1 MPEFKLPTFKLRGF
15 RDMTTDDIK
24 SALSEVPRPDVKLAD
39 IADAAIQATQAAA
52 KAATE
57 AAAAA
62 QSAAQSAA
70 ERARRSASSARA
82 GRCSSSAS
90 SSPAWASWPWRTL
103 DRIRPRL
110 AEMSRRAR
118 ERIDAERVSGSLER
132 LGSDEEAYT
141 GSVGIPIQADAYAD
155 TLPPAAPSEPSY
167 GEVERVRR
175 GRDRPERGEP
185 RRGVSVPRLARTLH
199 ATTTPR
205 SFGRGVVV
213 RSADE
218 RRHRAGV
225 ACRAGRERRGHGPRR
240 PRSARGRLDGP
251 VPGAGACAGSAGVR
265 GRGRRGRPGVRSGRS
280 GGRAA
285 GRQYRSGRRRRS
297 S

>member
-1 MPEFKLPTFKLRGF
+1 MPEFKLPTFNLRGF

-24 SALSEVPRPDVKLAD
+24 TALSEVPRPDVKLAD

-62 QSAAQSAA
+62 QAAAQSAA
-70 ERARRSASSARA
+70 ERTPIRQQRSRRPLFVFGVVVASLGLVALA
-82 GRCSSSAS
+82 NA
-90 SSPAWASWPWRTL
+90 

-141 GSVGIPIQADAYAD
+141 GSVGIPIQADTYAD

-167 GEVERVRR
+167 GESNVYGEGETVPSEENPAEAYPYR
-175 GRDRPERGEP
+175 G
-185 RRGVSVPRLARTLH
+185 
-199 ATTTPR
+199 
-205 SFGRGVVV
+205 
-213 RSADE
+213 
-218 RRHRAGV
+218 
-225 ACRAGRERRGHGPRR
+225 
-240 PRSARGRLDGP
+240 
-251 VPGAGACAGSAGVR
+251 
-265 GRGRRGRPGVRSGRS
+265 
-280 GGRAA
+280 
-285 GRQYRSGRRRRS
+285 
-297 S
+297 

>member
-70 ERARRSASSARA
+70 DRAPIRQQRSRRPLFVLGVVVASLGLVALA
-82 GRCSSSAS
+82 NV
-90 SSPAWASWPWRTL
+90 

-132 LGSDEEAYT
+132 LGSDEEAYM
-141 GSVGIPIQADAYAD
+141 GSVGIPVQADAYAD
-155 TLPPAAPSEPSY
+155 SLPPAATSEAPYGESNVYGEGGTVPSEENPAEAY
-167 GEVERVRR
+167 PYR
-175 GRDRPERGEP
+175 G
-185 RRGVSVPRLARTLH
+185 
-199 ATTTPR
+199 
-205 SFGRGVVV
+205 
-213 RSADE
+213 
-218 RRHRAGV
+218 
-225 ACRAGRERRGHGPRR
+225 
-240 PRSARGRLDGP
+240 
-251 VPGAGACAGSAGVR
+251 
-265 GRGRRGRPGVRSGRS
+265 
-280 GGRAA
+280 
-285 GRQYRSGRRRRS
+285 
-297 S
+297 

>member
-70 ERARRSASSARA
+70 ERAPIREQRSRRPLFVLGVVVASLGLVALA
-82 GRCSSSAS
+82 NV
-90 SSPAWASWPWRTL
+90 

-141 GSVGIPIQADAYAD
+141 GGVGIPIQADAYAD

-167 GEVERVRR
+167 GGSNVY
-175 GRDRPERGEP
+175 GE
-185 RRGVSVPRLARTLH
+185 G
-199 ATTTPR
+199 AT
-205 SFGRGVVV
+205 
-213 RSADE
+213 
-218 RRHRAGV
+218 
-225 ACRAGRERRGHGPRR
+225 
-240 PRSARGRLDGP
+240 
-251 VPGAGACAGSAGVR
+251 VPGEENPAEAY
-265 GRGRRGRPGVRSGRS
+265 P
-280 GGRAA
+280 
-285 GRQYRSGRRRRS
+285 YRS
-297 S
+297 

>member
-24 SALSEVPRPDVKLAD
+24 SALSEVPRPDVRLAD

-70 ERARRSASSARA
+70 ERAPIRQQRSRRPLFVLGVVVASLGLVAIA
-82 GRCSSSAS
+82 NA
-90 SSPAWASWPWRTL
+90 

-132 LGSDEEAYT
+132 LGSDEEAYM
-141 GSVGIPIQADAYAD
+141 GSVGIPIQTDAYAD

-167 GEVERVRR
+167 GESNVY
-175 GRDRPERGEP
+175 GE
-185 RRGVSVPRLARTLH
+185 GET
-199 ATTTPR
+199 
-205 SFGRGVVV
+205 V
-213 RSADE
+213 RSEENPAE
-218 RRHRAGV
+218 AYPY
-225 ACRAGRERRGHGPRR
+225 RG
-240 PRSARGRLDGP
+240 
-251 VPGAGACAGSAGVR
+251 
-265 GRGRRGRPGVRSGRS
+265 
-280 GGRAA
+280 
-285 GRQYRSGRRRRS
+285 
-297 S
+297 

>member
-24 SALSEVPRPDVKLAD
+24 TALSEVPRPDVKLAD

-70 ERARRSASSARA
+70 ERAPTREQRSRRPLFVLGVVVASLGLVALA
-82 GRCSSSAS
+82 NV
-90 SSPAWASWPWRTL
+90 

-155 TLPPAAPSEPSY
+155 TLPPAAPS
-167 GEVERVRR
+167 G
-175 GRDRPERGEP
+175 
-185 RRGVSVPRLARTLH
+185 
-199 ATTTPR
+199 
-205 SFGRGVVV
+205 
-213 RSADE
+213 
-218 RRHRAGV
+218 
-225 ACRAGRERRGHGPRR
+225 
-240 PRSARGRLDGP
+240 
-251 VPGAGACAGSAGVR
+251 AGVR
-265 GRGRRGRPGVRSGRS
+265 ANRTCTARARPS
-280 GGRAA
+280 RARKTPPKRTRTA
-285 GRQYRSGRRRRS
+285 ARPEHSRNHDAPTFWPGRRRTLS
-297 S
+297 G

>member
-70 ERARRSASSARA
+70 ERAAERAPSREQRSRRPLFVLGVVVASLGLVALA
-82 GRCSSSAS
+82 NA
-90 SSPAWASWPWRTL
+90 

-141 GSVGIPIQADAYAD
+141 GGVGIPIQADAYAD

-167 GEVERVRR
+167 GGSNVYGERETVPSQENPAEAYPYR
-175 GRDRPERGEP
+175 G
-185 RRGVSVPRLARTLH
+185 
-199 ATTTPR
+199 
-205 SFGRGVVV
+205 
-213 RSADE
+213 
-218 RRHRAGV
+218 
-225 ACRAGRERRGHGPRR
+225 
-240 PRSARGRLDGP
+240 
-251 VPGAGACAGSAGVR
+251 
-265 GRGRRGRPGVRSGRS
+265 
-280 GGRAA
+280 
-285 GRQYRSGRRRRS
+285 
-297 S
+297 

>member
-24 SALSEVPRPDVKLAD
+24 SALSEVPRPDVRLAD

-70 ERARRSASSARA
+70 ERAPIRQQRSRRPLFVLGVVVASLGLVAIA
-82 GRCSSSAS
+82 NV
-90 SSPAWASWPWRTL
+90 

-141 GSVGIPIQADAYAD
+141 GSVGIPVHADAYAD

-167 GEVERVRR
+167 GESNVY
-175 GRDRPERGEP
+175 GE
-185 RRGVSVPRLARTLH
+185 GET
-199 ATTTPR
+199 
-205 SFGRGVVV
+205 V
-213 RSADE
+213 RSEENPAE
-218 RRHRAGV
+218 AYPY
-225 ACRAGRERRGHGPRR
+225 RG
-240 PRSARGRLDGP
+240 
-251 VPGAGACAGSAGVR
+251 
-265 GRGRRGRPGVRSGRS
+265 
-280 GGRAA
+280 
-285 GRQYRSGRRRRS
+285 
-297 S
+297 